1 MYYTG
6 IDEHKDNCF
15 LTTVNDVGVVV
26 KSGRIRNDPVLI
38 LDYFQSHPGPHGAV
52 VESTASWYWLS
63 GLLDSQGIELVPAH
77 GNISRRL
84 PTRR

>member
-26 KSGRIRNDPVLI
+26 KSGRIRNDPVLM
-38 LDYFQSHPGPHGAV
+38 LDYFQSHPGP
-52 VESTASWYWLS
+52 
-63 GLLDSQGIELVPAH
+63 P
-77 GNISRRL
+77 
-84 PTRR
+84 